1 MIAFFAACTAG
12 CTTSRS
18 DDCPGGGNLRGAGKS
33 PARRL
38 LLSETE
44 GADDDEDAAI
54 EGWMKKS
61 SSFTRWL
68 WNSRFF
74 RLEQGPRLLSFY
86 RSQIW
91 QGCRRDGA
99 YDLTCLVGVNV
110 VRQRNTQLVL
120 EFSSSSAQA
129 GSEKVEI
136 VRLRVPSGVDT
147 AREWERHLVEFIE
160 GQLLEACEQCSASEL
175 AVDRAVQI
183 LRQRNGWAAEGRAN
197 TSVDRR
203 RQEGSNRTAL
213 MLVAQAGHERLCTLL
228 LDAKADPGLRD
239 SDGKTAPQLA
249 EAAGHGQ
256 AACLLTVGF
265 QPLFP
270 DAHRTALGRAAV
282 ADDDVLIKKAA
293 AQLDRVPT
301 PARM

>member
-1 MIAFFAACTAG
+1 M
-12 CTTSRS
+12 R
-18 DDCPGGGNLRGAGKS
+18 DAGKS

-38 LLSETE
+38 LLAETE

-61 SSFTRWL
+61 SSFMGWL

-99 YDLTCLVGVNV
+99 YDLTGLVGVSV

-120 EFSSSSAQA
+120 EFSNSSAQA
-129 GSEKVEI
+129 GSDKVEMI
-136 VRLRVPSGVDT
+136 RLRVPSGVDT
-147 AREWERHLVEFIE
+147 AREWERHLVESIE

-175 AVDRAVQI
+175 AVDRAVQM
-183 LRQRNGWAAEGRAN
+183 LRRMHFIAAEGRAN
-197 TSVDRR
+197 ISVDRR
-203 RQEGSNRTAL
+203 RQEGSNHTAL

-228 LDAKADPGLRD
+228 LDANADPGL
-239 SDGKTAPQLA
+239 SDADGRTAPQLA

-256 AACLLTVGF
+256 VACLLTVGH

-270 DAHRTALGRAAV
+270 DVHRTALGRTAI
-282 ADDDVLIKKAA
+282 ADDDVLIKEAA